1 MLRIGICDD
10 VYDARLVLRS
20 ALERV
25 LEKRRVQG
33 QFWEFS
39 SGEGLLRW
47 LEGHAGELDIVFLDM
62 EMGELDG
69 METARRLRAADSGL
83 QLVFVTG
90 YADHVFDGY
99 SVGALG
105 YLLKPPKAEQLEA
118 VLDRAQAALVRDLDR
133 AYICRSGDT
142 HYRIPIAN
150 ILYFVSDRRQVTCV
164 TEGRDYTFYGKL
176 DAVAEEVGAGFVRV
190 HQRYLVR
197 AGAVDRME
205 GGEVVLRDGQHL
217 PVSRSCQQSA
227 LLALPRAELE
237 GGGDVGCSL
246 EVLALSRVF
255 PDGGGQRL
263 FPLPALHAL
272 RPAPERAVLEGA
284 ALFDP
289 GGHQRHGDLERGP
302 QSALYAAGV
311 LGPVLPVH
319 PGRPGGAA
327 GSVHDPLL
335 PGDVRVRP
343 AGHLCGADQPGCAL

>member
-39 SGEGLLRW
+39 SGEGLLGW
-47 LEGHAGELDIVFLDM
+47 LENHA
-62 EMGELDG
+62 GELDG
-69 METARRLRAADSGL
+69 METARRLRAADAGL

-90 YADHVFDGY
+90 YADRVFDGY

-105 YLLKPPKAEQLEA
+105 YLMKPPKQEQLA
-118 VLDRAQAALVRDLDR
+118 QVLDRAQAALIRDLDR
-133 AYICRSGDT
+133 AYVCRSGDT

-205 GGEVVLRDGQHL
+205 GGEVVLRTGERL
-217 PVSRSCQQSA
+217 PVSRSCQQAA
-227 LLALPRAELE
+227 LLALTRAELE
-237 GGGDVGCSL
+237 G
-246 EVLALSRVF
+246 
-255 PDGGGQRL
+255 
-263 FPLPALHAL
+263 
-272 RPAPERAVLEGA
+272 
-284 ALFDP
+284 
-289 GGHQRHGDLERGP
+289 
-302 QSALYAAGV
+302 
-311 LGPVLPVH
+311 
-319 PGRPGGAA
+319 
-327 GSVHDPLL
+327 
-335 PGDVRVRP
+335 
-343 AGHLCGADQPGCAL
+343 